1 MNKENFAELVESIK
15 QAGAIKRG
23 ERAASRR
30 FEVKPQNVRRIRRRF
45 DASQNRFAQMLGV
58 SVNTLQNWEQGRCRP
73 TGPARVWL
81 FIADRNPVLLRETI
95 DFEATQ
101 SKQQQT
107 KKEFAF
113 A

>member
-1 MNKENFAELVESIK
+1 MNKENFAELVESVK

-23 ERAASRR
+23 EQKPSRR
-30 FEVKPQNVRRIRRRF
+30 FEMKPQNVRRIRRRF

-73 TGPARVWL
+73 TGPARVL
-81 FIADRNPVLLRETI
+81 LVIAERNPSLLRETI
-95 DFEATQ
+95 DSEFIQ
-101 SKQQQT
+101 SEPPLVQKNL
-107 KKEFAF
+107 AF